1 MTATQIH
8 SRKFGL
14 AFTLILI
21 AVLPAETKNSE
32 RQRASPIKK
41 LLKSAAYACPSA

>member
-1 MTATQIH
+1 MTGTQIH

-21 AVLPAETKNSE
+21 ALLPTETKNSE
-32 RQRASPIKK
+32 VRERALSNKF
-41 LLKSAAYACPSA
+41 LRSAAYACPSA